1 MVHFAAK
8 EQKSIK
14 THLIIARV
22 VDGDGLILA
31 DFFEK
36 KETEIRLLGIDAP
49 ELKYCNK
56 LIHDERETHIAG
68 QFLVE
73 LGKLSFKF
81 LLSIAPPGTHV
92 TLAQEQ
98 SNLVDVYGRTLAYV
112 FLPDGRCLNDIL
124 ISEGFAKPYSRHFCN
139 QLPKY
144 QELSS
149 RARMDKK
156 GLFALVNRF

>member
-8 EQKSIK
+8 GQNSLK

-49 ELKYCNK
+49 ELKYCRK
-56 LIHDERETHIAG
+56 LIQDERETHIAG

-81 LLSIAPPGTHV
+81 LLSVAPPGTQV
-92 TLAQEQ
+92 TIAQEQ
-98 SNLVDVYGRTLAYV
+98 SNLMDVYGRTLAYV

-139 QLPKY
+139 QLPRY

-149 RARMDKK
+149 RARVDKK
-156 GLFALVNRF
+156 GLFALVNRY